1 MTIIYVISKYLTIIG
16 ASLKALWE
24 QVFCRILGIPVQDA
38 SYLSSTELC
47 GHIEHDFTESKLK
60 SFLICYLPGLM
71 NRFFGYGMLIGGY
84 LGLFYL
90 EVSSE
95 DKIFWVYLAMLYVGI
110 SLMCNNAPL
119 YEDALYNWDMLYGK
133 DQKTNI
139 VVKILAFIPSCYF
152 IVSAFLEKYAISL
165 LLCIVAVLLGIFVI

>member
-1 MTIIYVISKYLTIIG
+1 MTIIYIISKYLTIIG
-16 ASLKALWE
+16 TSLKALWE

-38 SYLSSTELC
+38 SYLNSTELC

-60 SFLICYLPGLM
+60 SFLICYLPGAM

-95 DKIFWVYLAMLYVGI
+95 DTIFWVYLAMLYVGI

-139 VVKILAFIPSCYF
+139 VVKILAFIPSAYF
-152 IVSAFLEKYAISL
+152 IVSAFMEKYAISL
-165 LLCIVAVLLGIFVI
+165 LVYIVAVLLGIFVI

>member
-16 ASLKALWE
+16 TSLKAFWE
-24 QVFCRILGIPVQDA
+24 QLFCRILQIPVQDA

-47 GHIEHDFTESKLK
+47 GHIEHEFTESKVK
-60 SFLICYLPGLM
+60 SFLLCYLPGAM

-95 DKIFWVYLAMLYVGI
+95 DTIFWVYLAMLYVGI

-119 YEDALYNWDMLYGK
+119 YEDALLNWDLLYGK
-133 DQKTNI
+133 EQKTNI
-139 VVKILAFIPSCYF
+139 VVKVLAFIPSVYF
-152 IVSAFLEKYAISL
+152 IVSALMEKYAISL
-165 LLCIVAVLLGIFVI
+165 LLYIVAVLIGIFVI

>member
-38 SYLSSTELC
+38 SYLNSTELC

-71 NRFFGYGMLIGGY
+71 NRFFGYGML
-84 LGLFYL
+84 
-90 EVSSE
+90 
-95 DKIFWVYLAMLYVGI
+95 
-110 SLMCNNAPL
+110 
-119 YEDALYNWDMLYGK
+119 
-133 DQKTNI
+133 
-139 VVKILAFIPSCYF
+139 
-152 IVSAFLEKYAISL
+152 
-165 LLCIVAVLLGIFVI
+165 